1 MAEPPTKLVRSI
13 DNQVMASL
21 LEAELETAVRRESSN
36 KSLKDI
42 KGILDTIQD
51 TIARILHEN
60 GQLRN
65 ESKELKASLKLKD
78 REVQRLQES
87 LSKTCERNKPL
98 EQELGAAKVKID
110 KQEDEI
116 YNLLDNLDSL
126 EQYTRKTVWKSMV
139 SQKKHTALQ
148 KRRSSQLLM
157 H

>member
-1 MAEPPTKLVRSI
+1 
-13 DNQVMASL
+13 MASL

-42 KGILDTIQD
+42 KGILDNIQD

-87 LSKTCERNKPL
+87 LSKTCERNKVS
-98 EQELGAAKVKID
+98 EQELSAAKVKID

-126 EQYTRKTVWKSMV
+126 EQYTRKTVWKSVV